1 MGQTVI
7 AAITVLGVM
16 GVADAIWLTTM
27 TDRFYRRELPGL
39 LAETPMWA
47 PAFGFYLLYALGAI
61 VLVVVPALD
70 GEHEVWRVA
79 VTGALLGLVAY
90 GTYDLTNLATVQGW
104 SLKVTIVDMTW
115 GALLTAV
122 ASTAAVVSART
133 LN

>member
-1 MGQTVI
+1 MGQTII

-39 LAETPMWA
+39 LAVTPMWA
-47 PAFGFYLLYALGAI
+47 PALGFYLLYALGTI

-70 GEHEVWRVA
+70 GEYEVWRVA
-79 VTGALLGLVAY
+79 ATGALLGLVAY
-90 GTYDLTNLATVQGW
+90 GTYDLTNLATVQDW
-104 SLKVTIVDMTW
+104 SLKVTVVDMTW

-122 ASTAAVVSART
+122 ASVVAVIAART
-133 LN
+133 LS